1 MWNFKKF
8 KNYVALADGNEEVL
22 YKDLDYYSKIIGK
35 KLVKNTLTLI
45 LTDNSIDAVICYVS
59 LLKKRFPILIL
70 DHKISQKYLKN
81 IIRLYKP
88 KNICLPRNN
97 LAFKVEKFF
106 KLNFHFRKMTFL
118 KDTSKNYVKFKNNI
132 SILATTSGSTGS
144 SKLIRQSFNNIKF
157 NTLSILKYLKLKK
170 NYITITNLPL
180 SYTFGMSVINTHL
193 EVGSKIVVT
202 KNTIFEKKFWELF
215 NFFKVNTFY
224 GVPYTFEI
232 LDKLKF
238 FSKNKSSLKL
248 FAQAGGKLTENLQK
262 KISFYVKKYK
272 KLFFIMYG
280 QAEATTRISYLP
292 SKKFGKKIGSIGIPL
307 PGGKISLINENNKI
321 IKGANTV
328 GEIMYEGKNV
338 CMGYAHDWQDI
349 NKKNQWNYKVL
360 TGDLAKKDKDGYYY
374 IVGRKKRFSKI
385 YGLNVNLDDIENLL
399 KSKFKNV
406 EIAVISFSNKIRI
419 FTSKNILNEKILS
432 YIKKNVNININ
443 SFEVVSIHKM
453 PYLINGKHDYKVLSN
468 YR

>member
-8 KNYVALADGNEEVL
+8 KNYVIVDGNEEVL
-22 YKDLDYYSKIIGK
+22 YKDLDYYSKIIEK
-35 KLVKNTLTLI
+35 KLIKNTMKLI
-45 LTDNSIDAVICYVS
+45 LTDNSLDAVICYVS

-132 SILATTSGSTGS
+132 SILATIRSTGS

-157 NTLSILKYLKLKK
+157 NTFSILKYLKLKK

-202 KNTIFEKKFWELF
+202 KSTIFEKKFWELF

-280 QAEATTRISYLP
+280 QAEATTPISYLP
-292 SKKFGKKIGSIGIPL
+292 SKKFGK
-307 PGGKISLINENNKI
+307 N
-321 IKGANTV
+321 
-328 GEIMYEGKNV
+328 
-338 CMGYAHDWQDI
+338 
-349 NKKNQWNYKVL
+349 
-360 TGDLAKKDKDGYYY
+360 
-374 IVGRKKRFSKI
+374 R
-385 YGLNVNLDDIENLL
+385 
-399 KSKFKNV
+399 
-406 EIAVISFSNKIRI
+406 
-419 FTSKNILNEKILS
+419 
-432 YIKKNVNININ
+432 
-443 SFEVVSIHKM
+443 
-453 PYLINGKHDYKVLSN
+453 
-468 YR
+468 